1 MEGAVDPQSGFQQ
14 REPMFD
20 IIPLQSEGVQ
30 FEATFSKPMMSEP
43 TYTAGSSTQSSFIES
58 SSRLA
63 FTEPSHTKIPP
74 HQAPLALDHA
84 PWMDLSTHICFLG
97 TCMEKFVVV
106 NDTQFYS
113 MENRM
118 DQYQVAFT
126 SQFEHLQQRF
136 ERIEGCMDQH
146 HVGFTSQFEHL
157 QQRIECIEDF
167 LESQYNEMM
176 VYLRSV
182 FPPPLPQ
189 P

>member
-1 MEGAVDPQSGFQQ
+1 
-14 REPMFD
+14 MFD
-20 IIPLQSEGVQ
+20 IIPLQSDGVQ

-43 TYTAGSSTQSSFIES
+43 TYIAGSSTQSSFIES

-118 DQYQVAFT
+118 DQY
-126 SQFEHLQQRF
+126 
-136 ERIEGCMDQH
+136 
-146 HVGFTSQFEHL
+146 
-157 QQRIECIEDF
+157 
-167 LESQYNEMM
+167 
-176 VYLRSV
+176 
-182 FPPPLPQ
+182 
-189 P
+189 